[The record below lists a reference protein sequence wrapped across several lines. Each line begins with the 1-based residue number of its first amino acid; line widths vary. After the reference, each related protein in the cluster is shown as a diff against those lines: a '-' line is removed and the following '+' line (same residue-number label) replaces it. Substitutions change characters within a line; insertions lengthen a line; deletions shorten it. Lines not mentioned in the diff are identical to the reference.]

1 MKNNIPL
8 LKRIRENRLFWP
20 LVALALILIIDAI
33 FAPGFFKIGILDG
46 HLYGNLIDVFNN
58 SAPLML
64 VALGMTLVIAT
75 GGVDLS
81 VGAVI
86 AISAAMGAVLINP
99 ALGNKLITND
109 ILTKD
114 ATNTPLWLIVL
125 ADLAAG
131 TLCGLWNGLL
141 VSRARIQPMVAT
153 LILMVAGRGIA
164 QLITNGQIM
173 TIYYTPYFFFGNGF
187 ILGLPVSIYIVA
199 VVFLF
204 AWVLVRKTSI
214 GLFIE
219 SVGINAKATYYSGI
233 SEKNIKLFVYIFC
246 GFCAAIA
253 GLILSSYVHSADGNN
268 NGLNYELDAILA
280 VVIGGTLMT
289 GGRFSLFASV
299 IGALIIW
306 TFTITMYTFGVPANA
321 LLAGRAV
328 LVLVVILLY
337 SDYTR
342 RFLNKFLIGK
352 GPNMAQRIK
361 HFLLNN
367 APLLTTITIFIL
379 VYYDGWPVV
388 SCHAKTTGVF

>member
-1 MKNNIPL
+1 MKNSTSF
-8 LKRIRENRLFWP
+8 LKRMRESRLFWP
-20 LVALALILIIDAI
+20 LVAMALILLMDVI

-46 HLYGNLIDVFNN
+46 HLYGNLVDVFNN

-99 ALGNKLITND
+99 ALGNKLISNEV
-109 ILTKD
+109 LTKD
-114 ATNTPLWLIVL
+114 ATNTPLWLVVL
-125 ADLAAG
+125 ATLGAG

-141 VSRARIQPMVAT
+141 VSRAKIQPMVAT

-187 ILGLPVSIYIVA
+187 ILGLPVAIYIVA
-199 VVFLF
+199 IVFIF

-219 SVGINAKATYYSGI
+219 SVGVNAKATYYSGI
-233 SEKNIKLFVYIFC
+233 SEKNIKLFVYIFS

-280 VVIGGTLMT
+280 VVIGGTLMK
-289 GGRFSLFASV
+289 GGRFSLFASLV
-299 IGALIIW
+299 GALIIW

-328 LVLVVILLY
+328 LVLLVILLY
-337 SDYTR
+337 SDYSR
-342 RFLNKFLIGK
+342 R
-352 GPNMAQRIK
+352 
-361 HFLLNN
+361 LLNR
-367 APLLTTITIFIL
+367 IFSL
-379 VYYDGWPVV
+379 RG
-388 SCHAKTTGVF
+388 A

>member
-1 MKNNIPL
+1 MKNTPV
-8 LKRIRENRLFWP
+8 LKRIRESRLFWP
-20 LVALALILIIDAI
+20 LVAWVIILLFDVI
-33 FAPGFFKIGILDG
+33 FEPGFFKIGIMEDPVYG
-46 HLYGNLIDVFNN
+46 NHLYGNLIDVFNN
-58 SAPLML
+58 GAPLML
-64 VALGMTLVIAT
+64 VAIGMTLVIAT

-99 ALGNKLITND
+99 ALGNKLVTND

-114 ATNTPLWLIVL
+114 ATNTPLGIIIL

-173 TIYYTPYFFFGNGF
+173 TIYYTPYFWFGNGY

-199 VVFLF
+199 LVLIL
-204 AWVLVRKTSI
+204 AWLLTRKTSI

-219 SVGINAKATYYSGI
+219 SVGINAKSTYYSGI
-233 SEKNIKLFVYIFC
+233 SEKNVKLLAYVFC

-280 VVIGGTLMT
+280 VVMGGTLMT
-289 GGRFSLFASV
+289 GGRFSLLASV
-299 IGALIIW
+299 IGAVVIW
-306 TFTITMYTFGVPANA
+306 TFTVTIYTLGVPANA
-321 LLAGRAV
+321 LLAAKAV

-342 RFLNKFLIGK
+342 RLMNRLFERK
-352 GPNMAQRIK
+352 GSQHGTAN
-361 HFLLNN
+361 
-367 APLLTTITIFIL
+367 
-379 VYYDGWPVV
+379 
-388 SCHAKTTGVF
+388 

>member
-1 MKNNIPL
+1 M
-8 LKRIRENRLFWP
+8 LKRFRESRLFWP
-20 LVALALILIIDAI
+20 LVALALILIMDAI
-33 FAPGFFKIGILDG
+33 FAPGFFKIGIMDG
-46 HLYGNLIDVFNN
+46 HLYGNLIDVLNN
-58 SAPLML
+58 AAPLML
-64 VALGMTLVIAT
+64 VAIGMTLVIAT
-75 GGVDLS
+75 GGIDLS

-114 ATNTPLWLIVL
+114 ATNTPLWLIIL
-125 ADLAAG
+125 ATLAAG

-141 VSRARIQPMVAT
+141 VSRAKIQPMVAT

-173 TIYYTPYFFFGNGF
+173 TIYYTPYFWFGNGF

-199 VVFLF
+199 I
-204 AWVLVRKTSI
+204 VLSSPGYWSEKHRLACSSNQLGSMPKS
-214 GLFIE
+214 
-219 SVGINAKATYYSGI
+219 TYYSGI
-233 SEKNIKLFVYIFC
+233 SEKNIKLFVYAFC

-280 VVIGGTLMT
+280 VVIGGTLMS

-299 IGALIIW
+299 IGALVIW

-321 LLAGRAV
+321 LLAGKAV

-337 SDYTR
+337 SDYAR
-342 RFLNKFLIGK
+342 RLFNRFSERK
-352 GPNMAQRIK
+352 GTQ
-361 HFLLNN
+361 HG
-367 APLLTTITIFIL
+367 TT
-379 VYYDGWPVV
+379 D
-388 SCHAKTTGVF
+388 

>member
-1 MKNNIPL
+1 MKNNTSL
-8 LKRIRENRLFWP
+8 LNPIRENRLFWP
-20 LVALALILIIDAI
+20 LVAMALILLTDAI
-33 FAPGFFKIGILDG
+33 FAPGFFKIGILNG
-46 HLYGNLIDVFNN
+46 HLYGNLIDVVNN
-58 SAPLML
+58 AAPLMV
-64 VALGMTLVIAT
+64 VAIGMTLVIAT

-114 ATNTPLWLIVL
+114 ATNTALWLIVL
-125 ADLAAG
+125 ADLGAG
-131 TLCGLWNGLL
+131 TLCGLWNGFL
-141 VSRARIQPMVAT
+141 VSRGKIQPMVAT

-173 TIYYTPYFFFGNGF
+173 TIYYTPYFYFGNGF
-187 ILGLPVSIYIVA
+187 IFGLPVSIYIVA
-199 VVFLF
+199 IVFLF

-219 SVGINAKATYYSGI
+219 SVGVNAKATYYSGI
-233 SEKNIKLFVYIFC
+233 SEQNIKLLVYAFC

-253 GLILSSYVHSADGNN
+253 GLILSSYLHSADGNN

-299 IGALIIW
+299 LGALIIW

-342 RFLNKFLIGK
+342 LFLNKILDRK
-352 GPNMAQRIK
+352 GAQ
-361 HFLLNN
+361 HGATN
-367 APLLTTITIFIL
+367 
-379 VYYDGWPVV
+379 
-388 SCHAKTTGVF
+388 

>member
-1 MKNNIPL
+1 MKKIPL
-8 LKRIRENRLFWP
+8 LKRIRESRLFWP
-20 LVALALILIIDAI
+20 LVALALILVFDAI
-33 FAPGFFKIGILDG
+33 FEPGFFKIGIMEDPVNG
-46 HLYGNLIDVFNN
+46 NHLYGNLIDVVNDG
-58 SAPLML
+58 APLMI
-64 VALGMTLVIAT
+64 VAIGMTLVIAT

-99 ALGNKLITND
+99 ALGNQLITND

-114 ATNTPLWLIVL
+114 ATNTPLGLIVL

-173 TIYYTPYFFFGNGF
+173 TIYYTPYFWFGNGF

-199 VVFLF
+199 VVFLL
-204 AWVLVRKTSI
+204 AWVMVRKTSI

-219 SVGINAKATYYSGI
+219 SVGINSKSTYYSGI
-233 SEKNIKLFVYIFC
+233 NEKNVKLLAYVFC
-246 GFCAAIA
+246 GFCGAIA

-280 VVIGGTLMT
+280 VVMGGTLMA

-299 IGALIIW
+299 IGALVIW
-306 TFTITMYTFGVPANA
+306 TFTLSMYTIGVPANA

-337 SDYTR
+337 SDQTR
-342 RFLNKFLIGK
+342 RILNRLIERK
-352 GPNMAQRIK
+352 GPRHDATN
-361 HFLLNN
+361 
-367 APLLTTITIFIL
+367 
-379 VYYDGWPVV
+379 
-388 SCHAKTTGVF
+388 

>member
-1 MKNNIPL
+1 MKNNTLL

-20 LVALALILIIDAI
+20 LVALILIFIFNAI
-33 FAPGFFKIGILDG
+33 FSPGFFKIGIVEG

-86 AISAAMGAVLINP
+86 AISAAMGTVLINP
-99 ALGNKLITND
+99 ALGEVLQTND
-109 ILTKD
+109 ILAANT
-114 ATNTPLWLIVL
+114 TNTPLWIVVVVTMV
-125 ADLAAG
+125 AG
-131 TLCGLWNGLL
+131 IVCGLWNGML
-141 VSRARIQPMVAT
+141 VSRGKISPMVAT

-173 TIYYTPYFFFGNGF
+173 TVYYQPYWWFGNGF

-199 VVFLF
+199 VVYVF

-219 SVGINAKATYYSGI
+219 SVGINAKSTYYSGI
-233 SEKNIKLFVYIFC
+233 SEKNIKLFAYAFC
-246 GFCAAIA
+246 GFCGAIA
-253 GLILSSYVHSADGNN
+253 GLILGSYIHGVDANN
-268 NGLNYELDAILA
+268 IGLNYELDAIFA
-280 VVIGGTLMT
+280 VVIGGTLMS
-289 GGRFSLFASV
+289 GGRFSLLASIV
-299 IGALIIW
+299 GALIIW

-342 RFLNKFLIGK
+342 RILN
-352 GPNMAQRIK
+352 RI
-361 HFLLNN
+361 
-367 APLLTTITIFIL
+367 I
-379 VYYDGWPVV
+379 
-388 SCHAKTTGVF
+388 

>member
-1 MKNNIPL
+1 MKNNVSL
-8 LKRIRENRLFWP
+8 LKRVRENRLFWP
-20 LVALALILIIDAI
+20 LVALALILLTDAI
-33 FAPGFFKIGILDG
+33 FAPGFFKIGIVDG
-46 HLYGNLIDVFNN
+46 HLYGNVIDVFNN

-64 VALGMTLVIAT
+64 VAIGMTLVIAT

-99 ALGNKLITND
+99 ALGNQLISND

-114 ATNTPLWLIVL
+114 ATNTPLWLIIL

-141 VSRARIQPMVAT
+141 VSRGKIQPMVAT

-173 TIYYTPYFFFGNGF
+173 TIYYTPYFYFGNGF

-214 GLFIE
+214 VLFIE
-219 SVGINAKATYYSGI
+219 SVGINAKSTYYSGI
-233 SEKNIKLFVYIFC
+233 SEKNIKLFVYTFC

-289 GGRFSLFASV
+289 GGRFSLLASV

-337 SDYTR
+337 SDYAR
-342 RFLNKFLIGK
+342 RILNKFVERRGSQH
-352 GPNMAQRIK
+352 GAAN
-361 HFLLNN
+361 
-367 APLLTTITIFIL
+367 
-379 VYYDGWPVV
+379 
-388 SCHAKTTGVF
+388 

>member
-1 MKNNIPL
+1 MKNTPL
-8 LKRIRENRLFWP
+8 LKRVRESRLFWP
-20 LVALALILIIDAI
+20 LVALALILVFDAI
-33 FAPGFFKIGILDG
+33 FEPGFFKIGMMEDPVNG
-46 HLYGNLIDVFNN
+46 NHLYGNLIDVLNN
-58 SAPLML
+58 GAPLML
-64 VALGMTLVIAT
+64 VAIGMTLVIAT

-99 ALGNKLITND
+99 ALGEKLFTND

-114 ATNTPLWLIVL
+114 ATNTALPIIIL

-173 TIYYTPYFFFGNGF
+173 TIYYTPYFWFGNGF

-199 VVFLF
+199 VVFIL
-204 AWVLVRKTSI
+204 AWVLVRKTPI

-219 SVGINAKATYYSGI
+219 SVGINSKASYYSGI
-233 SEKNIKLFVYIFC
+233 SEKNIKLLAYVFC
-246 GFCAAIA
+246 GFCGAIA

-268 NGLNYELDAILA
+268 NGLNYELDAILS
-280 VVIGGTLMT
+280 VVMGGTLMA
-289 GGRFSLFASV
+289 GGRFSLLASI
-299 IGALIIW
+299 IGAVVIW
-306 TFTITMYTFGVPANA
+306 TFTLSMYTIGVPANA

-328 LVLVVILLY
+328 LVLIVILLY
-337 SDYTR
+337 SDQTR
-342 RFLNKFLIGK
+342 RILNRLFERK
-352 GPNMAQRIK
+352 GPRHGATN
-361 HFLLNN
+361 
-367 APLLTTITIFIL
+367 
-379 VYYDGWPVV
+379 
-388 SCHAKTTGVF
+388 

>member
-1 MKNNIPL
+1 MKNNPDFF
-8 LKRIRENRLFWP
+8 KRFRESRVFWP
-20 LVALALILIIDAI
+20 LVALILILTIDAI
-33 FAPGFFKIGILDG
+33 FAPGFFKIGILNG
-46 HLYGNLIDVFNN
+46 HLYGNMVDVLNN

-64 VALGMTLVIAT
+64 VAIGMTLVIAT

-125 ADLAAG
+125 ADLGAG
-131 TLCGLWNGLL
+131 TLCGLWNGWL
-141 VSRARIQPMVAT
+141 VSRGKIQPMVAT

-173 TIYYTPYFFFGNGF
+173 TIYYTPYFWFGNGF
-187 ILGLPVSIYIVA
+187 IFGLPVSIYIVA
-199 VVFLF
+199 VIFLF

-219 SVGINAKATYYSGI
+219 SVGVNAKATYYSGI
-233 SEKNIKLFVYIFC
+233 SEKNIKLFVYTFC

-280 VVIGGTLMT
+280 VVIGGTMMT

-299 IGALIIW
+299 LGALVIW

-321 LLAGRAV
+321 LLAGRAL

-342 RFLNKFLIGK
+342 RFLNKFTSRK
-352 GPNMAQRIK
+352 GSQHGATN
-361 HFLLNN
+361 
-367 APLLTTITIFIL
+367 
-379 VYYDGWPVV
+379 
-388 SCHAKTTGVF
+388 

>member
-1 MKNNIPL
+1 MKNNISWI
-8 LKRIRENRLFWP
+8 KRFRENRLFWP
-20 LVALALILIIDAI
+20 FVALALILIVDAI
-33 FAPGFFKIGILDG
+33 FAPGFFKIGVLDG
-46 HLYGNLIDVFNN
+46 HLYGNIVDVFNN

-99 ALGNKLITND
+99 ALGNKLISND

-114 ATNTPLWLIVL
+114 ATNTPLWLIVVATL
-125 ADLAAG
+125 GAG

-199 VVFLF
+199 AVFIF
-204 AWVLVRKTSI
+204 AWFLVRKTSI

-233 SEKNIKLFVYIFC
+233 SEKNIKLFVYIFS

-280 VVIGGTLMT
+280 VVIGGTLMS
-289 GGRFSLFASV
+289 GGRFSLLASLL
-299 IGALIIW
+299 GALIIW

-328 LVLVVILLY
+328 LVLLVILLY
-337 SDYTR
+337 SDYSR
-342 RFLNKFLIGK
+342 R
-352 GPNMAQRIK
+352 
-361 HFLLNN
+361 LLNR
-367 APLLTTITIFIL
+367 IFDL
-379 VYYDGWPVV
+379 RG
-388 SCHAKTTGVF
+388 S

>member
-1 MKNNIPL
+1 MKNNISYF
-8 LKRIRENRLFWP
+8 KRARESRLFWP
-20 LVALALILIIDAI
+20 LVAMALILLMDVI

-46 HLYGNLIDVFNN
+46 HLYGNLVDVFNN

-99 ALGNKLITND
+99 ALGNKLISNEV
-109 ILTKD
+109 LTKD
-114 ATNTPLWLIVL
+114 ATNTPLWLVVL
-125 ADLAAG
+125 ATLAAG

-141 VSRARIQPMVAT
+141 VSRAKIQPMVAT

-187 ILGLPVSIYIVA
+187 ILGLPVAIYIVA
-199 VVFLF
+199 VIFLI
-204 AWVLVRKTSI
+204 AWILVRKTAI

-219 SVGINAKATYYSGI
+219 SVGVNSKATYYSGI
-233 SEKNIKLFVYIFC
+233 SEKNIKLFVYIFS

-280 VVIGGTLMT
+280 VVIGGTLMK
-289 GGRFSLFASV
+289 GGRFSLFASLL
-299 IGALIIW
+299 GALIIW

-328 LVLVVILLY
+328 LVLLVILLY
-337 SDYTR
+337 SDYSR
-342 RFLNKFLIGK
+342 R
-352 GPNMAQRIK
+352 
-361 HFLLNN
+361 LLNR
-367 APLLTTITIFIL
+367 IFSL
-379 VYYDGWPVV
+379 RG
-388 SCHAKTTGVF
+388 A

>member
-20 LVALALILIIDAI
+20 LVALALILITDAI
-33 FAPGFFKIGILDG
+33 FAPGFFKIGVLDG
-46 HLYGNLIDVFNN
+46 HLFGNLVDVFNN

-64 VALGMTLVIAT
+64 VAIGMTMVIAT

-99 ALGNKLITND
+99 ALGTKLISNEV
-109 ILTKD
+109 LTKD
-114 ATNTPLWLIVL
+114 MTNTPLWLIVL

-131 TLCGLWNGLL
+131 TLCGLWNGWL
-141 VSRARIQPMVAT
+141 VSRGKIQPMVAT

-173 TIYYTPYFFFGNGF
+173 TIYYTPYFYFGNGF

-219 SVGINAKATYYSGI
+219 SVGVNAKATYYSGI
-233 SEKNIKLFVYIFC
+233 SEKNIKLFVYTFC

-268 NGLNYELDAILA
+268 NGLNYELDAILS

-299 IGALIIW
+299 LGALIIW

-328 LVLVVILLY
+328 LVLVVIVLY

-342 RFLNKFLIGK
+342 RFLNRFTDRK
-352 GPNMAQRIK
+352 GSQHGATN
-361 HFLLNN
+361 
-367 APLLTTITIFIL
+367 
-379 VYYDGWPVV
+379 
-388 SCHAKTTGVF
+388 

>member
-1 MKNNIPL
+1 MKNFPL
-8 LKRIRENRLFWP
+8 LIKRIRESRLFWP
-20 LVALALILIIDAI
+20 LVAWMLILLVDAI
-33 FAPGFFKIGILDG
+33 FLPGFFKIGILDG
-46 HLYGNLIDVFNN
+46 HLYGNLIDVLNN

-64 VALGMTLVIAT
+64 VAIGMTMVIAT

-99 ALGNKLITND
+99 ALGTQLISND

-114 ATNTPLWLIVL
+114 MTNTPLGLIIL

-141 VSRARIQPMVAT
+141 VSRGKIQPMVAT

-187 ILGLPVSIYIVA
+187 ILGLPVSLYIVA
-199 VVFLF
+199 VVFLI
-204 AWVLVRKTSI
+204 AWVLVRKTAI
-214 GLFIE
+214 GLFVE
-219 SVGINAKATYYSGI
+219 AVGINAKSTYYSGI
-233 SEKNIKLFVYIFC
+233 SEKNVKLLAYTFC

-289 GGRFSLFASV
+289 GGRFSLFASM

-337 SDYTR
+337 SDYAR
-342 RFLNKFLIGK
+342 RFMNKIFDRK
-352 GPNMAQRIK
+352 GSQ
-361 HFLLNN
+361 HG
-367 APLLTTITIFIL
+367 TTN
-379 VYYDGWPVV
+379 
-388 SCHAKTTGVF
+388 